1 MAPVPTSKLTRA
13 RRKVPGTDLM
23 IGANQDTTCFSIYQ
37 DDNDG
42 NGGTTTIHVC
52 DWPALVG
59 AVARL
64 MEDRANDGLDPLD
77 GRP

>member
-1 MAPVPTSKLTRA
+1 MAPVPVSKLTRDL
-13 RRKVPGTDLM
+13 REVPGNNGLQ
-23 IGANQDTTCFSIYQ
+23 IGANQDTTCFSIY
-37 DDNDG
+37 DLG
-42 NGGTTTIHVC
+42 ITPTAVIHVC
-52 DWPALVG
+52 DWPAFVG